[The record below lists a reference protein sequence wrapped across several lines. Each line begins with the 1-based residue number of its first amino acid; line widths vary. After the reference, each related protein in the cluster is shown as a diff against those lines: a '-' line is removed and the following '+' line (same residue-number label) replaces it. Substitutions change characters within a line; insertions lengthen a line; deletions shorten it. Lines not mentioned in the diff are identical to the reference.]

1 MLGRDEEHVG
11 ALERAHQSH
20 LEGGEPL
27 PAVRCAFWIALNLL
41 LRGEMARAGGW
52 LGRAQRLVDGE
63 AEDCVERGFLLLPV
77 MIAQENSGDYEAA
90 FATGADGVALGQRF
104 REPDLLALSLHVQG
118 RALVKLARVDEGL
131 ALLDEAMVSVVAGE
145 LSPIATGL
153 VYCSV
158 IEGCQEVYEP
168 RRAREWTA
176 ALAHWCDEQ
185 PDLVAF
191 TGRCLVHRA
200 EIMQLQ
206 GAWPDALDEARRAG
220 HRCAQSMNPAAAAQA
235 SYREGEVH
243 RLRGDFGA
251 AEEAYRDALANGFEP
266 QPGLAL
272 LRAGQGKREA
282 AAAALRR
289 ALAEATDP
297 LTRARM
303 LPAYVEILLEGG
315 EPAEGRDA
323 CQALERIAEGYRSAM
338 LVALAAHARG
348 AVDLADGDP
357 RAALGALRRASRA
370 WGELDAPYE
379 AARTRVLVGLAC
391 RALGDED
398 TAALELDAARGAF
411 ARLGAAPDLTRLDAL
426 SGATADDGHGLTAR
440 ELQVLRLLAAGET
453 NKAIA
458 AKLVVSERTVD
469 RHVSNIFAKLR
480 VPSRAAATAYA
491 YEHRLL

>member
-1 MLGRDEEHVG
+1 
-11 ALERAHQSH
+11 
-20 LEGGEPL
+20 
-27 PAVRCAFWIALNLL
+27 
-41 LRGEMARAGGW
+41 MARAGGW

-63 AEDCVERGFLLLPV
+63 KGECAERGYLLVPV
-77 MIAQENSGDYEAA
+77 MVEQESRGDHEAA
-90 FATGADGVALGQRF
+90 QATAADGVELGQRF
-104 REPDLLALSLHVQG
+104 GEPDLLTLSLHVQG
-118 RALVKLARVDEGL
+118 RALVKLARVHEGL
-131 ALLDEAMVSVVAGE
+131 GLLDEAMVSVIAGE
-145 LSPIATGL
+145 LSPIPTGL

-158 IEGCQEVYEP
+158 IEACQEVYEP

-176 ALAHWCDEQ
+176 ALAQWCDEQ

-200 EIMQLQ
+200 EIMQLH

-220 HRCAQSMNPAAAAQA
+220 RRCAQSPNRAAAAQA

-243 RLRGDFGA
+243 RLRGEFGA

-272 LRAGQGKREA
+272 LRAGQGKGDA

-289 ALAEATDP
+289 ALAETTDP
-297 LTRARM
+297 LTRAGM
-303 LPAYVEILLEGG
+303 LPAFVEVLLDRG
-315 EPAEGRDA
+315 ELEQGRDA
-323 CQALERIAEGYRSAM
+323 CQELERIAEGYRSAM
-338 LVALAAHARG
+338 LSALSAHARG

-357 RAALGALRRASRA
+357 RSALGALRRASRA

-391 RALGDED
+391 HALGDED
-398 TAALELDAARGAF
+398 TAVLELEAARRAF
-411 ARLGAAPDLTRLDAL
+411 SELGAAPDLARLDAL
-426 SGATADDGHGLTAR
+426 SGPAEGDGHGLTAR
-440 ELQVLRLLAAGET
+440 ELEVLRLLASGHT

-458 AKLVVSERTVD
+458 ARLVLSERTVD